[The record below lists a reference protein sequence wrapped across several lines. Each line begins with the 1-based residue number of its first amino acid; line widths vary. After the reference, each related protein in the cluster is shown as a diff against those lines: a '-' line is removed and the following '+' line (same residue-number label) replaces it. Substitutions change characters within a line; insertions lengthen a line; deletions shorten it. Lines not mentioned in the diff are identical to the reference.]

1 MHILT
6 VCSDTNYSNFLNK
19 KLASMFG
26 ESATTCATLDAAL
39 AALKQMDRKLI
50 ICCFPLDPKICPC
63 EVLASIKSLSPKS
76 EVIIIAQDLQ
86 LHKAMELIRSGAYN
100 CYNRPF
106 PIEQLLAVLRPLK
119 ERQAL
124 NSIGPFNARTIKK
137 DKPGFGS
144 KNYVRGLSEVAK
156 VMYDQIDL
164 VGPTSFSV
172 IIYGE
177 TGTGKE
183 AVAHRVAKAGD
194 VSGEAPYI
202 PVDCGCLS
210 KELALSELFG
220 HEKGSFTGAL
230 SQKKGAFELA
240 NNGTLFLDEIGNL
253 DYEVQGY
260 LLRAIQERKIRRLG
274 GSQEIIINTRIIV
287 ASNEHLAEA
296 VQKGKFREDLYH
308 RLNEFEIIV
317 PPLRSRPEDLP
328 LFMDH
333 FITGTNIELGKTVK
347 APDPAALDLIQRY
360 HWPGNIR
367 ELRNVVRRAC
377 LLTADGCAIS
387 AEELPEEITKYAAA
401 ATLSYVQALPLKA
414 RDITISKINEALKTV
429 NYNKSKAAKLLGID
443 RKTLYNKLNTL
454 HFINDIESVKSST
467 GFPRPVCYNN

>member
-1 MHILT
+1 MRWALPGYSHCILLFF
-6 VCSDTNYSNFLNK
+6 SY
-19 KLASMFG
+19 
-26 ESATTCATLDAAL
+26 
-39 AALKQMDRKLI
+39 
-50 ICCFPLDPKICPC
+50 
-63 EVLASIKSLSPKS
+63 
-76 EVIIIAQDLQ
+76 
-86 LHKAMELIRSGAYN
+86 
-100 CYNRPF
+100 
-106 PIEQLLAVLRPLK
+106 LLRFV
-119 ERQAL
+119 
-124 NSIGPFNARTIKK
+124 
-137 DKPGFGS
+137 S
-144 KNYVRGLSEVAK
+144 KNYVRGVSEVAGE
-156 VMYDQIDL
+156 MYHQIDL

-183 AVAHRVAKAGD
+183 AVAHRVARSGD
-194 VSGEAPYI
+194 VSGKAPYI

-230 SQKKGAFELA
+230 SQKTGAFELA

-274 GSQEIIINTRIIV
+274 GSQEISINTRIIV
-287 ASNEHLAEA
+287 ASNENLAEA

-328 LFMDH
+328 LFIDY
-333 FITGTNIELGKTVK
+333 FITDTNLELDKMIKV
-347 APDPAALDLIQRY
+347 PDPTALDLMQKY

-377 LLTADGCAIS
+377 LLTPDGCAIS
-387 AEELPEEITKYAAA
+387 AKELPEEITKYAAVA
-401 ATLSYVQALPLKA
+401 AACYTQALPVKA
-414 RDITISKINEALKTV
+414 RDITISKIKEALKTV
-429 NYNKSKAAKLLGID
+429 NYNKTKAAKLLGID
-443 RKTLYNKLNTL
+443 RKTLYNKLNAL
-454 HFINDIESVKSST
+454 HFINDMESVKSST
-467 GFPRPVCYNN
+467 GFPQPVCYNN

>member
-1 MHILT
+1 MRILT
-6 VCSDTNYSNFLNK
+6 VCSDINYSNFLSK
-19 KLASMFG
+19 KLAFMFG
-26 ESATTCATLDAAL
+26 KSATTCANLDAAL
-39 AALKQMDRKLI
+39 TLLKQMDHELV
-50 ICCFPLDPKICPC
+50 ICCLPLDPNICPC
-63 EVLASIKSLSPKS
+63 QVLASIKGLSPKS
-76 EVIIIAQDLQ
+76 EVIIIAENLQ
-86 LHKAMELIRSGAYN
+86 LHKAMELIRNGAYN

-106 PIEQLLAVLRPLK
+106 PIEQLLAILRPLK
-119 ERQAL
+119 ERHAL
-124 NSIGPFNARTIKK
+124 NGIRPSNARSTPKN
-137 DKPGFGS
+137 KPGLAS
-144 KNYVRGLSEVAK
+144 KNYVRGDSEVAK
-156 VMYDQIDL
+156 VMYDQINL

-183 AVAHRVAKAGD
+183 AVAHRVARAGD
-194 VSGEAPYI
+194 VNGKAPYI

-230 SQKKGAFELA
+230 SQKIGAFELA

-253 DYEVQGY
+253 DYEVQGF

-274 GSQEIIINTRIIV
+274 GSQEININTRIIV
-287 ASNEHLAEA
+287 ASNENLAEA

-328 LFMDH
+328 IFFDH

-347 APDPAALDLIQRY
+347 EPDAAALNLMQKY

-387 AEELPEEITKYAAA
+387 TKELPEEITKCAGEVPL
-401 ATLSYVQALPLKA
+401 TCTEPLPVKA
-414 RDITISKINEALKTV
+414 RDITMSKIKEALKTV
-429 NYNKSKAAKLLGID
+429 NYNKTKAAKLLGID
-443 RKTLYNKLNTL
+443 RKTLYNKLNAIPFT
-454 HFINDIESVKSST
+454 NNIESAKDGT
-467 GFPRPVCYNN
+467 GFRQPVC

>member
-1 MHILT
+1 MRILT

-19 KLASMFG
+19 KLSPISG
-26 ESATTCATLDAAL
+26 ESATCSTLDEAL
-39 AALKQMDRKLI
+39 NALKQRDYEVV
-50 ICCFPLDPKICPC
+50 ICCLPIDPKICPC
-63 EVLASIKSLSPKS
+63 QVLSTIKGASRNS
-76 EVIIIAQDLQ
+76 EVILIAENLQ
-86 LHKAMELIRSGAYN
+86 LHKAMELIRNGAYN
-100 CYNRPF
+100 CFNRPF
-106 PIEQLLAVLRPLK
+106 PIEQLLAVLRPLA

-124 NSIGPFNARTIKK
+124 NGVSQSRARATRKEN
-137 DKPGFGS
+137 PGFAS
-144 KNYVRGLSEVAK
+144 KHYVRGVSAAANT
-156 VMYDQIDL
+156 MYDQIDL

-183 AVAHRVAKAGD
+183 AVAHRVARAGD
-194 VSGEAPYI
+194 PGEKAPYV

-230 SQKKGAFELA
+230 SQKVGAFELA

-274 GSQEIIINTRIIV
+274 GSREISINTRIIV
-287 ASNEHLAEA
+287 ASNENLAEA

-308 RLNEFEIIV
+308 RLNEFEIVV

-328 LFMDH
+328 LFIDH
-333 FITGTNIELGKTVK
+333 FITGTNLELGKTVT
-347 APDPAALDLIQRY
+347 AHGPAALELMLQY
-360 HWPGNIR
+360 PWPGNIR

-387 AEELPEEITKYAAA
+387 AKELPEEIIKCTDAAPLTPA
-401 ATLSYVQALPLKA
+401 QPLPVKA
-414 RDITISKINEALKTV
+414 RDITLNKINEALKTV
-429 NYNKSKAAKLLGID
+429 NYNKTKAAKLLGID
-443 RKTLYNKLNTL
+443 RKTLYNKLNAIP
-454 HFINDIESVKSST
+454 FINEIKSVKSSS
-467 GFPRPVCYNN
+467 GFPQSICYNN